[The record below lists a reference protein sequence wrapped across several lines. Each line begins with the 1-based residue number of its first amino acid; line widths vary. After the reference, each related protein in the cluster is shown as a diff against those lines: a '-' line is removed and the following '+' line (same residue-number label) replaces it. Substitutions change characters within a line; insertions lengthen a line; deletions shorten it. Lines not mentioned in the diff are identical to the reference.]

1 MQKHKQSGKRREHR
15 RYVPRRVFFQ
25 QVLER
30 KAAYF
35 GKKFESKLEHD
46 I

>member
-1 MQKHKQSGKRREHR
+1 MQKHKRPGNRREPA
-15 RYVPRRVFFQ
+15 RYATRRVFFQ

-30 KAAYF
+30 KAVYL
-35 GKKFESKLEHD
+35 GKKFESKLEHN